1 MWIREVRRSWERLN
15 AESPD
20 DVKAAI
26 ASLRQDRPSFFQ
38 ADTIHEL
45 EEVTGLFGCTVRE
58 DPSTR
63 CYLVLPCSLFMDFD
77 FVLKCDP
84 ALHPFLS
91 ERHHELE
98 GLEDKLKSP
107 EFAGRSILRGSVHRL
122 TEGRLKKAVMSRYR
136 HDPEARRRLSSR
148 WLLEVGLG

>member
-1 MWIREVRRSWERLN
+1 MWVREVRRSWERLK

-26 ASLRQDRPSFFQ
+26 ASVCQDKPSFFK
-38 ADTIHEL
+38 ADTIDEL
-45 EEVTGLFGCTVRE
+45 EEIAGLFGCTVRE

-63 CYLVLPCSLFMDFD
+63 CYLVLPRSLFRDFD
-77 FVLKCDP
+77 FVLKRDP
-84 ALHPFLS
+84 SLHPFLS

-107 EFAGRSILRGSVHRL
+107 EFAARSILRGSIHRL
-122 TEGRLKKAVMSRYR
+122 TEGKLKKAVMSRYC
-136 HDPEARRRLSSR
+136 HDPEVHRRLSPR
-148 WLLEVGLG
+148 WLLEIGSG